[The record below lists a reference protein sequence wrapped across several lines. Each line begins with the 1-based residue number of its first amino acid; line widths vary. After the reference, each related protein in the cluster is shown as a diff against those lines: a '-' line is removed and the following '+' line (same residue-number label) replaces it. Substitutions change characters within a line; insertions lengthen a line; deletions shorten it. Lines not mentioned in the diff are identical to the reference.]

1 MKRLVCVLGSPKENG
16 NGGTIAKKIAQVAES
31 LGAQTQTFHLHS
43 LNYRGCYACM
53 GCKSGS
59 DVCVINDDLA
69 EVLTAVREAD
79 ALVMTSPIY
88 FGQISGQL
96 KSFIDRTFSFLV
108 PDFLNAGNP
117 SRLAPGKKCLF
128 VLTQG
133 QPDPSLYDVGPAYEG
148 FFKWFGY
155 ETRLIR
161 GLGMSGKADDPA
173 MEPLLKQAEEMA
185 KTLVAGL

>member
-1 MKRLVCVLGSPKENG
+1 MKKLVCVLGSPKTDG

-31 LGAQTQTFHLHS
+31 LGAQTQTFHLHK
-43 LNYRGCYACM
+43 LNFKGCYACM
-53 GCKSGS
+53 GCKTGS
-59 DVCVINDDLA
+59 EVCVINDDLA
-69 EVLTAVREAD
+69 DVLEAVREAD

-88 FGQISGQL
+88 FGNVTGQL

-108 PDFLNAGNP
+108 PDFFNVENP
-117 SRLAPGKKCLF
+117 SRLAPGKKCAL

-133 QPDPSLYDVGPAYEG
+133 QPDPGVYDVGPAYEG

-155 ETRLIR
+155 DTHLIR
-161 GLGMSGKADDPA
+161 GLGMSGKADEPA

-185 KTLVAGL
+185 KTLVA